1 MKAEHPASRLEEGT
15 TLHVDSNEN
24 PGPAVSVDVP
34 RAGKAR
40 FDHAYNQPDP
50 RGYFRALEKLEYQTP
65 AHGCR
70 MFAAVIEKLR
80 RETGRDEIVVL
91 DLCCSYGINSALLN
105 HDLSLDALYQRYCSD
120 EVTSLST
127 EELAEADVRFYNA
140 HRRTPSASVIGIDT
154 AGNAVAYARRVGL
167 LTSGFADNLEEVDP
181 GPALRRHIGAVDL
194 ITVTGGVSYIGE
206 RTFGRV
212 LAAAGARPPWI
223 ASCCLRLSN
232 YTQIAAVAARHGLVT
247 ETLVGH
253 TFPQRRFVD
262 EAERSYVMRELAKL
276 GLDPTGKEA
285 DGFYHAE
292 FHLSRPFSHADE
304 SSVEDVLGPEAIS
317 GETPGLP
324 RRTEHQA

>member
-1 MKAEHPASRLEEGT
+1 MKAENPASRLEEGT
-15 TLHVDSNEN
+15 ALHVGSNEN
-24 PGPAVSVDVP
+24 PRHAVSVDGP

-50 RGYFRALEKLEYQTP
+50 RGYFRALEQLQYQTP

-70 MFAAVIEKLR
+70 MFAAVIERLR

-105 HDLSLDALYQRYCSD
+105 YDLSLDALYQRYCSD

-181 GPALRRHIGAVDL
+181 GHALRRHIGAVDL

-212 LAAAGARPPWI
+212 LAAASAPPWI

-232 YTQIAAVAARHGLVT
+232 YAQIAAVAARHGLVT
-247 ETLVGH
+247 EKLVGH
-253 TFPQRRFVD
+253 TFRQRRFVD

-292 FHLSRPFSHADE
+292 FYLSRPCAHAAE
-304 SSVEDVLGPEAIS
+304 SSVEDVLGPEVIS
-317 GETPGLP
+317 GGTPGLP
-324 RRTEHQA
+324 RRAEHQA